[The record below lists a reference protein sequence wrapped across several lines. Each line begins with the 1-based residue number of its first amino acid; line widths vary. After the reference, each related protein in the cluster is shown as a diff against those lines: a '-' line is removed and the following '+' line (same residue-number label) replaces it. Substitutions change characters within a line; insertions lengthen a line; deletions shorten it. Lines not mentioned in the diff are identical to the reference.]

1 MPTATEVKD
10 ETRNTRERA
19 AKGNAAVVDL
29 EAQRKKTEALY
40 SFANDKANEAA
51 ALVLER
57 KGLNEQMKAIFDEV
71 EAKGFDRKAFKDML
85 RLKAL
90 DSDQRVKYEATRRQ
104 LAKAF
109 GFESGE
115 QLDIFEPLNRI
126 KAMAAEE
133 GARIT
138 LTGPDGEEVVLA
150 EGEAKKGDTLDEQDM
165 DAERAA
171 AIGDHL
177 AKHGSTPK
185 H

>member
-10 ETRNTRERA
+10 ETRKTRERA
-19 AKGNAAVVDL
+19 AKGNQAVVDL
-29 EAQRKKTEALY
+29 EAQRRKTEALY
-40 SFANDKANEAA
+40 GFANSKADEAA
-51 ALVLER
+51 ALVIER
-57 KGLNEQMKAIFDEV
+57 RGINEQMKAIFDEV

-90 DSDQRVKYEATRRQ
+90 ESDQRVKYEATRRQ

-126 KAMAAEE
+126 KAMADEE

-138 LTGPDGEEVVLA
+138 VTGPDGEEVVLA
-150 EGEAKKGDTLDEQDM
+150 EGEAKKGDTLDEQEM
-165 DAERAA
+165 DSERAA
-171 AIGDHL
+171 KIAEHIG
-177 AKHGSTPK
+177 KHGTTPK